1 MCGVLGH
8 IDLNTQAGFAP
19 RFRAAL
25 DLQVHRGPDDSGI
38 ANPAPGVW
46 LGHRRLSIIDLSPAG
61 HQPMSNEAGAL
72 WVVFNG
78 EIYNFL
84 ELRPELEAAGHRFSS
99 HTDTEVLL
107 HGYEEWGLDGLLP
120 RLKGMFAFAL
130 YDSEQ
135 SRLVLVRDRL
145 GVKPLYFHHAA
156 GSLTFAS
163 EIKSIL
169 HLRPDLRRLNPQ
181 AVSSFLSYRMVL
193 GDETF
198 FQGITALT
206 PGSLLVWEKGQATQR
221 RYWQIPDGS
230 APYDLGEAA
239 YVEQTRHQVL
249 RATQRRLIS
258 DVPLGAYLSGGLDS
272 SLLVAAMSRLGA
284 NPVKTFSTGFQDA
297 DFNEFAYARQVRDRY
312 QTAHHEIVL
321 DSGKFF
327 SAVPDVIRFKD
338 GPLGVQNE
346 VALHLMS
353 RELKQHITV
362 VMSGEGADEMFGG
375 YGRLFSSPHD
385 WQRWQDAAFR
395 EAHPAFEASFRKRYP
410 NPPATELEHFLSLYG
425 WLGTGEKAELLN
437 PDFNAAFQG
446 DAALRNFW
454 QERLSRYSRLSPYDR
469 YMRVFQE
476 VHLQGLLYRLDTA
489 TMGASVES
497 RNPFVDHELV
507 EFAATIPWWHKMK
520 WRSEADRLAAQE
532 LTSDL
537 YSEQHDITKH
547 VLREAFA
554 ADLPADVVNRRKM
567 GFPVPLHRWFG
578 GEERQR
584 LQQILLDPRCRQR
597 GIFDCDRIERWL
609 ADDARF
615 ESHAFGLKIW
625 MLLNVEWFFQI
636 YDL

>member
-8 IDLNTQAGFAP
+8 IDLNTQVGFAP

-61 HQPMSNEAGAL
+61 HQPMSNETGDL

-130 YDSEQ
+130 YDRER

-169 HLRPDLRRLNPQ
+169 HLRPELRCLNPQ

-206 PGSLLVWEKGQATQR
+206 PGSLLVWEKGQAARR

-230 APYDLGEAA
+230 APDDLGEAA

-321 DSGKFF
+321 QSGKFF

-353 RELKQHITV
+353 RELKRHITV

-375 YGRLFSSPHD
+375 YGRIFSSPHD

-395 EAHPAFEASFRKRYP
+395 EAHPGFESSFRQRYP
-410 NPPATELEHFLSLYG
+410 DPPATELDHFLSLYG
-425 WLGTGEKAELLN
+425 WLDAGEKKELLN
-437 PDFNAAFQG
+437 PDFNAALQG

-454 QERLSRYSRLSPYDR
+454 QERFTRYNRLSPYDR

-507 EFAATIPWWHKMK
+507 EFTATIPWWHKMK
-520 WRSEADRLAAQE
+520 WRSEADRRAAQE
-532 LTSDL
+532 LTSDQ
-537 YSEQHDITKH
+537 YSERHDITKS

-578 GEERQR
+578 GEERQ
-584 LQQILLDPRCRQR
+584 LLKQILLDPRCRQR
-597 GIFDCDRIERWL
+597 GIFDCDRIETWL

-625 MLLNVEWFFQI
+625 MLLNVEWFSQI